1 LGTTLGVRLRE
12 AIHTV
17 FGQEQPAARF
27 YLMLCIAV
35 YLVTALKGGHFNPL
49 SGIPV
54 IEALR
59 FGALGT
65 GASEPWRYLSAMFV
79 HFSVMHILFN
89 MMTLNDLGRLLEP
102 RIGSGRF
109 LCAFLGTGIAGF
121 IASSLWYEW
130 WGEPSLTAGA
140 SGGLMGLIGV
150 FIGIL
155 RARKDPRWKQ
165 ILGRVFVYGL
175 IFAIVFP
182 VNNAAHVG
190 GLLAGSGLGFWY
202 GREKRAAQN
211 TRWYNALAAILV
223 VLSLASIAASYVSV
237 QQRFSLALPQRD
249 PM

>member
-1 LGTTLGVRLRE
+1 VVRARE
-12 AIHTV
+12 AIQTV

-27 YLMLCIAV
+27 YLMLCIGV
-35 YLVTALKGGHFNPL
+35 YLITVLKGGHFNPL
-49 SGIPV
+49 SSIQP

-65 GASEPWRYLSAMFV
+65 GANEPWRYLSAMFV
-79 HFSVMHILFN
+79 HFSAMHILFN

-130 WGEPSLTAGA
+130 WGDAWLTAGA

-155 RARKDPRWKQ
+155 RARKDPRWRQ

-190 GLLAGSGLGFWY
+190 GFIAGGGLGFFF
-202 GREKRAAQN
+202 GHEKRALKN
-211 TRWYNALAAILV
+211 TSWYNALATILV

-237 QQRFSLALPQRD
+237 QQRQHSETHEPD
-249 PM
+249 NPM